1 MGDFCLTVE
10 ASRVRSLALR
20 RIRVFRSKL
29 RFLPQ
34 SWISPA
40 IFGICGWLA
49 SPTIASH
56 ADLAA
61 MLAGL
66 DQSRDNWRM
75 VMTNSP
81 AGSIHQAE
89 LAFADPIVTGTIAA
103 GAGMVLPDGRKV
115 AFVAKGKGHEE
126 TPDEDRVNRGTK
138 KGRIVAVEKM
148 QPPKDFSAGSILQR
162 TQLLF
167 QPSFAIKDKSAFV
180 KPKIMGKEIEIATNF
195 YRKQP
200 VMPEPGVPAMLAGLV
215 TSNKADVLATAYA
228 PAAPDYARQSP
239 FDSILADQA
248 NDGRFVPQIGAGD
261 HAWAASI
268 LPASVFSAREQQC
281 LASGIY
287 FEARGESVKGQ
298 AAVAQVILNRVRN
311 PAYPKTICGVVYQ
324 NEDWRNRCQFSF
336 ACDNIRDRVNSENHW
351 RVARDVAMAVTAG
364 KIWLPQ
370 VGSATHYHA
379 VYVRPKW
386 ARTMEKVGRIGLHV
400 FYRTYGGGWS

>member
-1 MGDFCLTVE
+1 M
-10 ASRVRSLALR
+10 A
-20 RIRVFRSKL
+20 
-29 RFLPQ
+29 
-34 SWISPA
+34 
-40 IFGICGWLA
+40 GWLIFP
-49 SPTIASH
+49 SVASH
-56 ADLAA
+56 ADLAT

-66 DQSRDNWRM
+66 DNDGESWRM
-75 VMTNSP
+75 VLTNSP

-89 LAFADPIVTGTIAA
+89 LAFADPAATGSIAA

-115 AFVAKGKGHEE
+115 AFVAGEKGNEE
-126 TPDEDRVNRGTK
+126 TPDEDRVNRNAK
-138 KGRIVAVEKM
+138 KGRVVAVEKM

-162 TQLLF
+162 TKLLF
-167 QPSFAIKDKSAFV
+167 RPDFDLKDKSAFV
-180 KPKIMGKEIEIATNF
+180 KPKIMGKEIEIATAF
-195 YRKQP
+195 YKKEP
-200 VMPEPGVPAMLAGLV
+200 VPQQDNAMPAMLASLV

-228 PAAPDYARQSP
+228 PAAPDYSRQSP
-239 FDSILADQA
+239 FDSILTDT
-248 NDGRFVPQIGAGD
+248 DEGRFVPQIGPKD
-261 HAWAASI
+261 HAWAASV
-268 LPASVFSAREQQC
+268 LPPGVFSAGEQQC

-336 ACDNIRDRVNSENHW
+336 ACDSIKDRVNSQYHW

-364 KIWLPQ
+364 RIWLPQ

-379 VYVRPKW
+379 VYVRPNW
-386 ARTMEKVGRIGLHV
+386 AGSMEKVGRIGMHV